1 MFLEPRGLTED
12 SILILMVEFESSSPQ
27 DQVRF
32 NQMIDKAQRSKENCD
47 IQAPLHEAEKGS
59 ASAHIYTPPHN

>member
-32 NQMIDKAQRSKENCD
+32 NQMIDKAQRSKNCG